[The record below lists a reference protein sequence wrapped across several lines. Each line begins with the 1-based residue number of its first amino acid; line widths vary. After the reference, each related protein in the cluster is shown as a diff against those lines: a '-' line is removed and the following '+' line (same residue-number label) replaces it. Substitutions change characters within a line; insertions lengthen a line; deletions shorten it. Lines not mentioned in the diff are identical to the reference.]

1 MIVLLVG
8 IITPIIAPKRI
19 LRAYSI
25 IIVILFFHW
34 MTNDDTCIL
43 THLESKITGKPKD
56 ETFIGRVIK
65 PIYKIDETDSKLVL
79 KTVFFLLWMLTQ
91 YRLGRLN
98 PSEFLKN

>member
-1 MIVLLVG
+1 
-8 IITPIIAPKRI
+8 
-19 LRAYSI
+19 
-25 IIVILFFHW
+25 

-43 THLESKITGKPKD
+43 TQLETKITGKSKD

-65 PIYKIDETDSKLVL
+65 PIYKIDETDSKLLL
-79 KTVFFLLWMLTQ
+79 KIIFFLLWMLTQ